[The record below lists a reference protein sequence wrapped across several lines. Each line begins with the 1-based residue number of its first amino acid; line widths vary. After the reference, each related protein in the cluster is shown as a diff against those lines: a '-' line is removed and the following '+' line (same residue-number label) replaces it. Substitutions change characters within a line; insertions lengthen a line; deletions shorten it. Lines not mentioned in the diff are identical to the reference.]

1 MESFESWHDA
11 EEWGPLSSEDG
22 ELVSVP
28 DLVRLQMLTPLPL
41 PPRQNTC
48 RLDRARLL
56 LTFGS

>member
-1 MESFESWHDA
+1 MKIKLKSKHNFLRHA
-11 EEWGPLSSEDG
+11 LAGAAGLA
-22 ELVSVP
+22 
-28 DLVRLQMLTPLPL
+28 MLAGTATAATT